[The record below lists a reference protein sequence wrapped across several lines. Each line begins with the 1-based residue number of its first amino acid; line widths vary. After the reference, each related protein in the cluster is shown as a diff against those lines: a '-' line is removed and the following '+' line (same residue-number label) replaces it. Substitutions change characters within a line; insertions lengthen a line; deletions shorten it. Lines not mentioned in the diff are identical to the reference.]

1 VNVKKIF
8 RSRKVWKTEYR
19 KCVIFRT
26 VVRHAGSQEF
36 KSRYIGPALL
46 AVRAATSALRSSRY
60 NASPLQSIAVIPQG
74 DLSFIFAVVESRSQ

>member
-8 RSRKVWKTEYR
+8 RSHKLWKTEYR

-46 AVRAATSALRSSRY
+46 AVRAATSALRSS
-60 NASPLQSIAVIPQG
+60 PLQRFVVAVNRSDPSG
-74 DLSFIFAVVESRSQ
+74 HLSFIFAVVESRSQ